1 MSLAE
6 NGKKILP
13 KVDYSDKAAFNIWQ
27 LFQDTVKRFSNR
39 EALVFGS
46 RRYTFAE
53 LDKQVQQCAA
63 GLYHHGV
70 SKGDKIALLLPNW
83 TEYIVTYFAAARLG
97 AILVPLNIRYRSHEI
112 EYILRNSEAK
122 IIITCAEFASF
133 NYVGLILEMR
143 QNLPDLQ
150 HIVVVGQPQG
160 SPGLISWESLL
171 HEAAPN
177 DLPTLELDPK
187 TDLFTIIYT
196 SGTTGVPKG
205 AMLTHSNLVSNGL
218 VMAEVLV
225 TSEQDRFLVVVPL
238 FHIFGMSPCV
248 LSAYGSGA
256 AIILLDVFKAEDAL
270 QLIQTEAITVHHGV
284 PTMFILELN
293 HPNFAQYNLASLR
306 TGIIAAA
313 PAPAEVIR
321 RIRKEMG
328 CEIASAYGLTETSP
342 CLTMTTFDD
351 DDTVRAET
359 VGRAL
364 PGMEIQIVDE
374 TGQAVPTG
382 DIGELIC
389 RSNGVMQG
397 YYKMPEAT
405 AAAINSAGWFFTGD
419 LATLDERGYVRIV
432 GRKKEMINRGGFKV
446 YPREI
451 EELYYQH
458 PKVQEV
464 AVVGIPDPV
473 LGEKTLA
480 CLKLKPGSSAEVQEM
495 LDFLHGKLADF
506 KRPDYVRF
514 VEAFPMTGSGKIKK
528 MELRELLTTEKA

>member
-6 NGKKILP
+6 KGKNTLP
-13 KVDYSDKAAFNIWQ
+13 KVDYSDKASFNIWE
-27 LFQDTVKRFSNR
+27 LFQDTVKRFGSR

-63 GLYHHGV
+63 GLQQHGV
-70 SKGDKIALLLPNW
+70 KKGDKIALLLPNW
-83 TEYIVTYFAAARLG
+83 TEYIVAYFAAARLG

-143 QNLPDLQ
+143 QRLPDLQ
-150 HIVVVGQPQG
+150 HTVVVGQPQG

-177 DLPTLELDPK
+177 NLPALELDAK
-187 TDLFTIIYT
+187 NDLFTIIYT

-218 VMAEVLV
+218 VMAEVLA
-225 TSEQDRFLVVVPL
+225 TTEQDRFLVVVPL

-256 AIILLDVFKAEDAL
+256 AIILLDIFKAEDAL
-270 QLIQTEAITVHHGV
+270 GLVQTEAITVHHGV

-374 TGQAVPTG
+374 VGQPVATGE
-382 DIGELIC
+382 IGELIC

-405 AAAINSAGWFFTGD
+405 AAAINSEGWFFTGD

-480 CLKLKPGSSAEVQEM
+480 CLKLKPGASAEVQEM

-528 MELRELLTTEKA
+528 MELRELLAAEKA